1 MMRLPTLLRG
11 PCALACLFAVPSMA
25 QQPAPVAIAPP
36 IVDAVPHDG
45 PVIEMDTVTVSGE
58 MPGPGLWKVRR
69 GDHLLYLLGTQSPL
83 PKRISWRS
91 DEVDQVLQL
100 ADEVLASPGI
110 TVDADVGFFRGLTL
124 LPAAMKAS
132 RNPDGDTLRDVL
144 PTDLHARWS
153 VLKRRYLGRDGGIEK
168 KRPLIAAFQLYSEAL
183 SDSGLREG
191 GVIDPVIDAALK
203 RRRMKRTPTLLTL
216 KLEDPRA
223 ALADFRK
230 ETLKPEDLACFSKTL
245 DVIEN
250 DLPQVA
256 ARANAW
262 AVGDWPALRSGS
274 RQDWQQACASAWFNT
289 ETARKRGLSDVEA
302 RVQARWME
310 VAEGALQRNRIT
322 FATLP
327 VWQLVRADGYLA
339 ALQAK
344 GYQVEAPE

>member
-1 MMRLPTLLRG
+1 MRVPLYGMLCLSLLITHHAG
-11 PCALACLFAVPSMA
+11 A
-25 QQPAPVAIAPP
+25 QEAAPP
-36 IVDAVPHDG
+36 PETAVVTDEEG
-45 PVIEMDTVTVSGE
+45 VIEMDAVVVAGVQ
-58 MPGPGLWKVRR
+58 PGPGLWKVRH
-69 GDHLLYLLGTQSPL
+69 GDHLMYVLGTQSPL
-83 PKRISWRS
+83 PKNITWRS

-110 TVDADVGFFRGLTL
+110 SVGSDIGFFRGLTL
-124 LPAAMKAS
+124 LPSALKAS
-132 RNPDGDTLRDVL
+132 KNPDGQKLQDIL
-144 PTDLHARWS
+144 PPELYARWS
-153 VLKRRYLGRDGGIEK
+153 VLKQRYMGRDGSIEK
-168 KRPLIAAFQLYSEAL
+168 RRPMIAAFQLYSEAL

-191 GVIDPVIDAALK
+191 GVIDPVISAVLK
-203 RRRMKRTPTLLTL
+203 QRKMKRTPTLLEV

-245 DVIEN
+245 DVIEG

-262 AVGDWPALRSGS
+262 AVGDWPALRSGA

-289 ETARKRGLSDVEA
+289 ETARKRGMSDVEA
-302 RVQARWME
+302 RMQARWME
-310 VAEGALQRNRIT
+310 VAEGALQKNRIT

-327 VWQLVRADGYLA
+327 VWQLLKPGGYLE

-344 GYQVEAPE
+344 GYEVEAPE